1 MNLLIFN
8 SLIQLLNDF
17 KSSSYPADSFLSY
30 FFKHQRKLG
39 SHDRANIAEIFYGFI
54 RNKRLIVFLAATSE
68 TRPCL
73 LIYLVFIKGL
83 SIKSL
88 SSIIDEDELNWLA
101 DKKAKKPHNIN
112 PEIKLSLPNWLWE
125 KLISLYGVD
134 QATNIGQ
141 SLLEPA
147 DLNLRV
153 NQLKQKKVDEVLAI
167 LQKDFSEVK
176 DKIYLTHLS
185 KLGISL
191 PRGTPINRHHLFKEG
206 SIEVQDEGS
215 QLISLMLNPKRGQM
229 VADFCAGAGGKTLAI
244 ADLMKNSGRVYAFDV
259 SDKRLENLK
268 TRLKRS
274 GATNIYP
281 QRIQNE
287 NDIKIKRLKH
297 KFDRVLVDA
306 PCTGFGTLRRNPDL
320 KWRYGEKDLIEIN
333 VKQLNILNAAA
344 GLCKKG
350 AYLLYATCSILKNEN
365 EEIVEKFLENH
376 KGFKIVPPQQILKDI
391 NFDEVS
397 RYLNLLPHQHGTDG
411 FFAALMEKVSDE

>member
-1 MNLLIFN
+1 MP
-8 SLIQLLNDF
+8 SRR
-17 KSSSYPADSFLSY
+17 PADSFLSY

-54 RNKRLIVFLAATSE
+54 RNKRLIEFLAATSE
-68 TRPCL
+68 IRLCL

-112 PEIKLSLPNWLWE
+112 PEIKLSLPDWLWE

-191 PRGTPINRHHLFKEG
+191 SGSRRPWRHGHAVRQRRRGGRYQQ
-206 SIEVQDEGS
+206 S
-215 QLISLMLNPKRGQM
+215 
-229 VADFCAGAGGKTLAI
+229 ADRTHDPQPARAG
-244 ADLMKNSGRVYAFDV
+244 
-259 SDKRLENLK
+259 
-268 TRLKRS
+268 
-274 GATNIYP
+274 P
-281 QRIQNE
+281 QR
-287 NDIKIKRLKH
+287 
-297 KFDRVLVDA
+297 
-306 PCTGFGTLRRNPDL
+306 
-320 KWRYGEKDLIEIN
+320 RY
-333 VKQLNILNAAA
+333 
-344 GLCKKG
+344 
-350 AYLLYATCSILKNEN
+350 
-365 EEIVEKFLENH
+365 
-376 KGFKIVPPQQILKDI
+376 
-391 NFDEVS
+391 
-397 RYLNLLPHQHGTDG
+397 R
-411 FFAALMEKVSDE
+411 